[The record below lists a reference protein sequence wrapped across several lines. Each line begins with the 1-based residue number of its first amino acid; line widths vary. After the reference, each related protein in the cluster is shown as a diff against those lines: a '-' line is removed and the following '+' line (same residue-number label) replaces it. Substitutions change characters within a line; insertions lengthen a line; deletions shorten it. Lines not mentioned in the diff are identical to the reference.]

1 MEYAPLRTLLAC
13 SGNFLL
19 SALVS
24 FSFFFSL
31 SFPLSLAGILAD
43 ALSDADTAVDVLA
56 AGVDV
61 LAIEVEVLAT
71 EVDVVRPFIGFGAL
85 VLAFKASRWG
95 KKLAG
100 ACQGYM
106 AAEYMLASCE
116 SRLRSSS
123 SVCTET

>member
-1 MEYAPLRTLLAC
+1 MRTLLAC

-24 FSFFFSL
+24 FSFFFS
-31 SFPLSLAGILAD
+31 FAGTLPDAL

-56 AGVDV
+56 TGVEV
-61 LAIEVEVLAT
+61 LAIEVTVLAM
-71 EVDVVRPFIGFGAL
+71 EVDVLRLFIGFCVL

-100 ACQGYM
+100 ACQGYIT
-106 AAEYMLASCE
+106 ADYMLACR
-116 SRLRSSS
+116 SRLFRLF
-123 SVCTET
+123 VLEI